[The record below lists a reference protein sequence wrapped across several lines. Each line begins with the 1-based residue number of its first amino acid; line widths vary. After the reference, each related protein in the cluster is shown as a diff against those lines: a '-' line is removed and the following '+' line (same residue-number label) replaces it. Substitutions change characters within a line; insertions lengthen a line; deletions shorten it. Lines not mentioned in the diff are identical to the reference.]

1 MLNWATSA
9 VCVPS
14 IRIIFAATRQVSILF
29 ECDSL
34 LICLF
39 IIKLSF
45 SSAVLIRFVSLD
57 ADLFVSTMFFFLSFA
72 VYPEKRRKKDESL
85 LSQSLASRSDTQ
97 FPSPTHAHHLLTVS
111 GSGVSGVSFSGL
123 SGVSSSSSPGNAMT
137 ISGAATTTS
146 PGTSTAQNNNNNT
159 NNASNAV
166 AGTLTQQTS
175 PPTAQTRL
183 STKAHFNSAIH
194 TMSHEIST
202 MASLAFHKSS
212 KSSSSASNSMW
223 LEEEYDQNVLQTLPE
238 RAESSSTW
246 SSDNSSSSSSLFFNR
261 GQRGGVVMQNTFD
274 IVGNYFYASPEMAGG
289 TCILNQ
295 AVDWWAV
302 GVLLFHLL
310 SGTFLVLFVCLF
322 AIVLFRIIYE
332 PKQRIFCIFEL
343 PSLLFF

>member
-1 MLNWATSA
+1 MSSLFFIYLHQFLFYRSRPVDMPSWATSA
-9 VCVPS
+9 VCV
-14 IRIIFAATRQVSILF
+14 RSILT
-29 ECDSL
+29 
-34 LICLF
+34 ICIVILQVDIFLPCSADLSQLTRFLSMLF
-39 IIKLSF
+39 ISCF
-45 SSAVLIRFVSLD
+45 
-57 ADLFVSTMFFFLSFA
+57 T
-72 VYPEKRRKKDESL
+72 VYPEKRKRKDESL
-85 LSQSLASRSDTQ
+85 LSQSLASRSDTH
-97 FPSPTHAHHLLTVS
+97 FLSPLHGHHHGASAGASNSMNVS

-123 SGVSSSSSPGNAMT
+123 SNVSTSPGTNAVT
-137 ISGAATTTS
+137 ASGAATAATS
-146 PGTSTAQNNNNNT
+146 PTAAGVVLHTGNNNNNNHT
-159 NNASNAV
+159 NN
-166 AGTLTQQTS
+166 GTNHTVSTQPIS
-175 PPTAQTRL
+175 PPSAHTRV

-238 RAESSSTW
+238 RAESSSNW
-246 SSDNSSSSSSLFFNR
+246 SSDGSSSSSSLFFNR

-310 SGTFLVLFVCLF
+310 SGEFFFLLTIVP
-322 AIVLFRIIYE
+322 AIF
-332 PKQRIFCIFEL
+332 IFTCARCV
-343 PSLLFF
+343 